1 MRLLQ
6 EDELRHSIAVTK
18 KAKQSKISH
27 TQDSMKYRK
36 QITQTSL
43 LKFWCRFKSFRT

>member
-6 EDELRHSIAVTK
+6 EDELRHSITVTK

-27 TQDSMKYRK
+27 TQDSTKYHK
-36 QITQTSL
+36 QITWTSL